1 MRSKRSKRS
10 KRNLLTITLVLALA
24 LAIVPLPAAIA
35 AYRPDWVPL
44 VLIFWAL
51 MAPERVGLLTAFA
64 LGLALDTLSGALL
77 GQHALAMVTVVYLA
91 VRFHLRIRVFPVW
104 QLSVCVIFLLGLYEF
119 ILFWI
124 DGVAGRSVPTIERWA
139 PVVSG
144 ALVWPLILGYLA
156 SVRRDTQTRV

>member
-1 MRSKRSKRS
+1 MREARRQWQ
-10 KRNLLTITLVLALA
+10 LLFISLLSALA

-35 AYRPDWVPL
+35 AYRPDWVPII
-44 VLIFWAL
+44 LIFWGL

-64 LGLALDTLSGALL
+64 MGLALDTLSGALL
-77 GQHALAMVTVVYLA
+77 GQHALAMVTVVYLS

-104 QLSVCVIFLLGLYEF
+104 QLSMTVILLLAIYEF

-124 DGVAGRSVPTIERWA
+124 DGIAGRSVPVVERWA

-144 ALVWPLILGYLA
+144 ALVWPLVLGYLA

>member
-1 MRSKRSKRS
+1 MRDSRRT
-10 KRNLLTITLVLALA
+10 RNLLVISLVSALV
-24 LAIVPLPAAIA
+24 LAIVPMPSVIA
-35 AYRPDWVPL
+35 PYRPDWVAL

-64 LGLALDTLSGALL
+64 MGLALDTLTGALL
-77 GQHALAMVTVVYLA
+77 GQHALAMVTVVYLS
-91 VRFHLRIRVFPVW
+91 VRFHLQIRVFPIW
-104 QLSVCVIFLLGLYEF
+104 QLSVCVILLLGLYEF

-144 ALVWPLILGYLA
+144 ALVWPFILGYLA
-156 SVRRDTQTRV
+156 SVRHDTQTRV